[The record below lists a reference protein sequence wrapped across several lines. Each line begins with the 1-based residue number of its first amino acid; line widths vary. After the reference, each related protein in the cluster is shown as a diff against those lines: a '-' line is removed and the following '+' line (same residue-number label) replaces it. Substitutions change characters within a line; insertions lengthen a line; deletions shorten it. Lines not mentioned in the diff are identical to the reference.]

1 VRGLQQSLSEKADAF
16 KDIVKI
22 GRTHLMD
29 VTPPTMGQESSGY
42 AEQVAFSSR
51 RIEESLDGL
60 YELAL
65 GGSAVG
71 TWLNTRPEWA
81 VRATARIADLTGL
94 GFQCRRSAW
103 IPAVRFV
110 KGAGLASFDRYRVHK

>member
-1 VRGLQQSLSEKADAF
+1 
-16 KDIVKI
+16 
-22 GRTHLMD
+22 MD
-29 VTPPTMGQESSGY
+29 VTPLTLGQESSGY
-42 AEQVAFSSR
+42 AEQVALSSR

-60 YELAL
+60 YQLAL

-94 GFQCRRSAW
+94 GFQCREISLDTGGS
-103 IPAVRFV
+103 VRE
-110 KGAGLASFDRYRVHK
+110 GAGLASFDRYRVQK